1 MYRSITVDDQRQELV
16 DKAELAELRRK
27 AAKWDDLAR
36 VISNIRD
43 ENES

>member
-36 VISNIRD
+36 VIAHMRD

>member
-43 ENES
+43 ENDS

>member
-36 VISNIRD
+36 VIAHMKDDNK
-43 ENES
+43 